1 MDRKMSTNGDVTED
15 DKVAPVTKRQLVIL
29 VFLCYGNFCNNACY
43 SLIGPFYPKVA
54 ETKGK
59 TIDLVLNVYI
69 EILFDR
75 LSNNGSN
82 L

>member
-1 MDRKMSTNGDVTED
+1 MRTMSNNEEVTTSEVNVKCDRAAAITR
-15 DKVAPVTKRQLVIL
+15 RQLVIL

-59 TIDLVLNVYI
+59 SSF
-69 EILFDR
+69 LFANYSDAIQK
-75 LSNNGSN
+75 
-82 L
+82 